1 MKPCKMLFILMLFTP
16 LFSQFNQ
23 PVQVNEN
30 MSVVYYRGSRACK
43 IVGDE
48 VFMTFV
54 DADSNDVYFAHSPDG
69 EDFTCTLVD
78 EDICHYFDL
87 RNNTQP
93 CLEVLPTGEI
103 VIFYLKENYTT
114 TFYKAISDDGGQTFV
129 CDSLLSDISGFSSTT
144 VDDKIYLCYQ
154 QGSSVALSNF
164 QHFTDTEESENADGG
179 STAAIVKFWGPDILY
194 GPVHSNDD
202 IWIQNAGGGINQGWP
217 TFYGFVSTAGIFRN
231 FNEGGY
237 PLSQALKDLIFL
249 GGWAEGVPPYSF
261 DPSADLIM
269 QNGIPLGDPE
279 TDIVY
284 VKLDGSG
291 FSSMYG
297 DIVETGVEEFD
308 VYSWYPHD
316 EATTNAIINYGGN
329 WYEDANIVWT
339 NYITMYDTIW
349 TVGPSF
355 SVNNQAVWVEDA
367 QLWIEGIVE
376 GMQTWG
382 CSDMIYIV
390 GDITYTNTIPGD
402 PPDDP
407 DNPNLTD
414 YFGLVSEKRIY
425 IKYKHHDPFNNM
437 EIRDDNCSD
446 VMLYGAYAAIGKG
459 DTLIYGDL
467 ACHYDGIFSF
477 EYQHPHGSTPD
488 FYAPSPY
495 YPYND
500 TLCDYID
507 FHKFIF
513 PENPNV
519 PPNIEGFNLHGNSPQ
534 VNGTCGFPY
543 EDPGY
548 LNSYPNNNPA
558 DYIYPYGTDY
568 PWYNPV
574 WPESSDDIVNE
585 RGTITTF
592 GSIAQRRRGY
602 VHRSG
607 GDPYNHHPS
616 NEWDLENFHY
626 DGTHPSTGYSKDYY
640 YDSRFLE
647 TTPTDYPVSNPNSEE
662 PKIVITVSEDAGAT
676 FIQQQEWLLENLM
689 AQHLPIASQDDIVA
703 VAYQQLLNFINLH
716 YSIDNGNIFTSYII
730 YDLLA
735 QSLQDLQIY
744 DDEIYIFAKGSM
756 IEYVYKFDPY
766 SSNLITLF
774 EFDSNYYLSDF
785 AIGNEGGKVYVAIE
799 EPFTYPCSFMFQYT
813 SDDPYVLSEEYIW
826 QTPFDIWNPPRS
838 VVAINF
844 NEQDSVFVSFLNA
857 VNSNHNYGDL
867 YLAKGSL
874 PELVETEENEI
885 VKPGYSLNIYPNPFN
900 PTTTIK
906 FTTED
911 TEKNTELI
919 IYNIKGQKVKTLFPS
934 LCHPELVEGRGINN
948 QYSIIWNG
956 TDDSG
961 KMVGSGIY
969 FCRLK
974 VNNKSKVVKKMVLV
988 K

>member
-1 MKPCKMLFILMLFTP
+1 MKLWKMLFILMLFTP

-30 MSVVYYRGSRACK
+30 MNEVFYRGSRACK
-43 IVGDE
+43 VIGDE
-48 VFMTFV
+48 IFMAFV
-54 DADSNDVYFAHSPDG
+54 EIYPGNVYFAHSPNG
-69 EDFTCTLVD
+69 EDFTYTLVD
-78 EDICHYFDL
+78 EDIPHYFDL

-103 VIFYLKENYTT
+103 VIFYLKGNNTT
-114 TFYKAISDDGGQTFV
+114 TFYKAISNDGGQTFV

-179 STAAIVKFWGPDILY
+179 SAAAIVKFWGPDILY

-202 IWIQNAGGGINQGWP
+202 IWIQNGGGGINGGWP

-231 FNEGGY
+231 WNQAGY
-237 PLSQALKDLIFL
+237 PLSQGLKDQIFL
-249 GGWAEGVPPYSF
+249 GGYAEGVPPYSF

-269 QNGIPLGDPE
+269 QNGIPLGTPA

-284 VKLDGSG
+284 VKLDGNSFG
-291 FSSMYG
+291 SMYG
-297 DIVETGVEEFD
+297 NIVETGVEEFD
-308 VYSWYPHD
+308 VYSWFPND
-316 EATTNAIINYGGN
+316 QATANAVINTGGN
-329 WYEDANIVWT
+329 WFEDADHIWT
-339 NYITMYDTIW
+339 NQITMYDTIW

-367 QLWIEGIVE
+367 QLWIEGIVT

-382 CSDMIYIV
+382 CSDTVYIV
-390 GDITYTNTIPGD
+390 GDITYSNTTPGA

-425 IKYKHHDPFNNM
+425 IKYKHRDPFNNM
-437 EIRDDNCSD
+437 EIRDDNCND
-446 VMLYGAYAAIGKG
+446 VMLYGAYAAIGIG
-459 DTLIYGDL
+459 DTLVYGDL

-488 FYAPSPY
+488 FTAMSPY
-495 YPYND
+495 TFQD
-500 TLCDYID
+500 TIYTFTD

-574 WPESSDDIVNE
+574 WPESSDDFVYE
-585 RGTITTF
+585 RGTITIF
-592 GSIAQRRRGY
+592 GSVAQRRRGY

-607 GDPYNHHPS
+607 SDAYNHPVYGEPY
-616 NEWDLENFHY
+616 EWDLENFHY
-626 DGTHPSTGYSKDYY
+626 DGTHSSTGYAKDYH

-647 TTPTDYPVSNPNSEE
+647 TTPPYYPVSNPNGEE

-676 FIQQQEWLLENLM
+676 FIQQQEWQLTNM
-689 AQHLPIASQDDIVA
+689 MTQRLPIACNNNIVA
-703 VAYQQLLNFINLH
+703 VAYQKQYLNFIFLH
-716 YSIDNGNIFTSYII
+716 YSIDNGNTFTAFVID
-730 YDLLA
+730 DLPN
-735 QSLQDLQIY
+735 QSLYDLQIY
-744 DDEIYIFAKGSM
+744 DNEIYIFAKGSTN
-756 IEYVYKFDPY
+756 EYVYKFDPY

-774 EFDSNYYLSDF
+774 EFDSSAHLSDF
-785 AIGNEGGKVYVAIE
+785 AIGNEGSKVYVAIE
-799 EPFTYPCSFMFQYT
+799 EPITYPSSFKFQYT

-826 QTPFDIWNPPRS
+826 QTPFNINYLIRS

-844 NEQDSVFVSFLNA
+844 NEQDSLFVSFLDGIYL
-857 VNSNHNYGDL
+857 NHDYGNL

-885 VKPGYSLNIYPNPFN
+885 VKPVYSLNIYPNPFN
-900 PTTTIK
+900 PTTTIS
-906 FTTED
+906 FSLTAEHTEGA
-911 TEKNTELI
+911 EIE
-919 IYNIKGQKVKTLFPS
+919 IYNIKGQKVKRLKIGNS
-934 LCHPELVEGRGINN
+934 ELKIGQV
-948 QYSIIWNG
+948 IWNG

-974 VNNKSKVVKKMVLV
+974 VNSKSKAVKKMVLV

>member
-1 MKPCKMLFILMLFTP
+1 MLFILILFTP

-30 MSVVYYRGSRACK
+30 IGAVYYRGNRACK
-43 IVGDE
+43 VIGDE

-54 DADSNDVYFAHSPDG
+54 DADSNDVYFAYSPDG
-69 EDFTCTLVD
+69 EDFTYTLVD
-78 EDICHYFDL
+78 ENICHYFDL

-103 VIFYLKENYTT
+103 VIFYLKENYTA
-114 TFYKAISDDGGQTFV
+114 TFYKAVSNDGGQTFV
-129 CDSLLSDISGFSSTT
+129 CDSLLNDISGFSSKTE
-144 VDDKIYLCYQ
+144 DDKIYLCYQ
-154 QGSSVALSNF
+154 QGSSVALANF
-164 QHFTDTEESENADGG
+164 QYFTDIEKSENADGG
-179 STAAIVKFWGPDILY
+179 TAAGMVKFWGPDVLY

-202 IWIQNAGGGINQGWP
+202 IWIAQVGGGSNNGWP
-217 TFYGFVSTAGIFRN
+217 TFYGFISTAGIFRN
-231 FNEGGY
+231 WNQGGV
-237 PLSQALKDLIFL
+237 PLSPALMEQIFL
-249 GGWAEGVPPYSF
+249 GGWAEEIPPYSF

-284 VKLDGSG
+284 VKLNGDS
-291 FSSMYG
+291 FVSIYG
-297 DIVETGVEEFD
+297 DIVETGVDIFD

-316 EATTNAIINYGGN
+316 EATTNAVINNGGN
-329 WYEDANIVWT
+329 WFEDANHIWT
-339 NYITMYDTIW
+339 NCITMYDTIW
-349 TVGPSF
+349 TVGPSIAI
-355 SVNNQAVWVEDA
+355 NNQSFWVDCE
-367 QLWIEGIVE
+367 LWIEGDIH
-376 GMQTWG
+376 GATTFG
-382 CSDMIYIV
+382 CADTVYIV
-390 GDITYTNTIPGD
+390 GDITYSNTIPGE

-414 YFGLVSEKRIY
+414 YFGLVSEERIY
-425 IKYKHHDPFNNM
+425 IKYKHRDPFNNM
-437 EIRDDNCSD
+437 EIRDDNCND
-446 VMLYGAYAAIGKG
+446 VILYGAYAAIGIG
-459 DTLIYGDL
+459 DTLVYGDL

-495 YPYND
+495 YPHND
-500 TLCDYID
+500 TLYTYID

-513 PENPNV
+513 PIT
-519 PPNIEGFNLHGNSPQ
+519 PNIPPDILGFALHGNLPM

-548 LNSYPNNNPA
+548 LNSYPNNNST
-558 DYIYPYGTDY
+558 DYAVPYGTDY

-574 WPESSDDIVNE
+574 WSESSDDFVYE
-585 RGTITTF
+585 RGTITIF
-592 GSIAQRRRGY
+592 GSVAQRRRGY

-607 GDPYNHHPS
+607 GDPYNHPD

-626 DGTHPSTGYSKDYY
+626 DGTHPSTGYAKDYH

-647 TTPTDYPVSNPNSEE
+647 TTPPYYPASNPNDEE
-662 PKIVITVSEDAGAT
+662 PKIVITLSEDAGVT

-689 AQHLPIASQDDIVA
+689 TQRLPIASQDDIVA
-703 VAYQQLLNFINLH
+703 VAYQQHPTSINLN
-716 YSIDNGNIFTSYII
+716 YSIDNGNTFTAYVID
-730 YDLLA
+730 DLPY
-735 QSLQDLQIY
+735 QSMYDLQIY
-744 DDEIYIFAKGSM
+744 DNEIYIFAKGSTN
-756 IEYVYKFDPY
+756 EYVYKFDPY
-766 SSNLITLF
+766 SSDLITLF
-774 EFDSNYYLSDF
+774 EFDFDYYLSDF
-785 AIGNEGGKVYVAIE
+785 TISNEGGKVYVAIE
-799 EPFTYPCSFMFQYT
+799 EPFTYPYSFKFQYT
-813 SDDPYVLSEEYIW
+813 SDDPYIMSEEYIW
-826 QTPFDIWNPPRS
+826 QTPFNINSLTRS

-857 VNSNHNYGDL
+857 VNSNHDYGNL

-885 VKPGYSLNIYPNPFN
+885 VKPIYSLNIYPNPFN

-906 FTTED
+906 FTTEK
-911 TEKNTELI
+911 TEENTELI
-919 IYNIKGQKVKTLFPS
+919 IYNIKGQKVKRLKIRNS
-934 LCHPELVEGRGINN
+934 ELKIGQVV
-948 QYSIIWNG
+948 WNG

-969 FCRLK
+969 FCRLN
-974 VNNKSKVVKKMVLV
+974 VNEKSKVVKKMVLV